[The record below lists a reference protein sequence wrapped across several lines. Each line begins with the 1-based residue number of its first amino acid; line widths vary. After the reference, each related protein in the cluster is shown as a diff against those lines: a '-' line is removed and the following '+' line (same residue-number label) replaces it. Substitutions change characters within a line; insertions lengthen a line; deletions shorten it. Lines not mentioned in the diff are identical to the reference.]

1 MRALVKT
8 GPHPGL
14 ELIDLP
20 EPSVGPTD
28 VKIRVL
34 RAGLCG
40 TDLHLQAWDDWAAAT
55 VTPPL
60 ILGHEFY
67 GEVVEVGSDVASVQV
82 GQRVS
87 GEGTSCAATAATVAP
102 AGGTSASTPRAWAST
117 APARSR
123 TSSSS
128 RPPTPGSSPTP

>member
-87 GEGTSCAATAATVAP
+87 GEGHVVCGYCRNCRAGRRHVCINTQGVGVNRAGAFADLVVIPAANA
-102 AGGTSASTPRAWAST
+102 
-117 APARSR
+117 
-123 TSSSS
+123 
-128 RPPTPGSSPTP
+128 